1 MSTGVESW
9 NTNLLELGPVYPFV
23 GTEMILVV
31 VGVAAWL
38 GWHFLQ
44 ARVESQEIERESKYE
59 DPNLLRRAM
68 ENDE

>member
-1 MSTGVESW
+1 MSTGVETW

-59 DPNLLRRAM
+59 DPNLLRQALD
-68 ENDE
+68 NDE